1 MPMITILIENPL
13 LLLFLV
19 AGIGYPLGRIKIRG
33 SSFGVATVLF
43 VGLAFGALD
52 PNLKLPEFVYM
63 LGLSLFIYS
72 IGLSSGPTFMASF
85 KRQGLRYNIMVVGIL
100 TFCVVLAGAA
110 GKLLHLKATI
120 AAGMF
125 AGSLTSTPALAAI
138 LDTLKH
144 NYTGS
149 GLEQLLAEPVVGYS
163 ICYPMGVIGTV
174 LAIGLAQRL
183 WRVDF
188 AGEARQLRQLGAPTE
203 PLKNFTISVTRAE
216 ACCTRPLEELRHE
229 QGWDVI
235 FGRVKR
241 AGQFQLATMEE
252 KLAVGDLI
260 TVVGSADEIARAAA
274 YLGERSE
281 EEIDLDRSEF
291 DFRRIFV
298 SSPQVAGRRLKDLN
312 LRKRFGA
319 VITRVRRGDDDF
331 LPNGDL
337 VLELGDRVRVVT
349 HHDNMK
355 AISKY
360 LGDSYRAV
368 SEVDILTFSGGL
380 ALGLLLGIVPIPL
393 PGGIT
398 FKFGFAGGP
407 LVVALIL
414 GYIGHSGKMVWN
426 LPYSANMTLRQI
438 GMVLFLA
445 GIGTRAG
452 YSFLSTFTQG
462 GGVIIFGSGVA
473 LTCIASLTGLWV
485 GYRLMRIPMT
495 LLIGIIAG
503 MQTQTAVLGY
513 ALDQTRND
521 LPNIGFASVYPAA
534 TIYKIIGVQVLLAL
548 LE

>member
-1 MPMITILIENPL
+1 MIKILLENPL

-19 AGIGYPLGRIKIRG
+19 AGIGYPLGRIRIYG
-33 SSFGVATVLF
+33 SSFGVAAVLF
-43 VGLAFGALD
+43 VGLAFGSLH
-52 PNLKLPEFVYM
+52 PQMKLPEVIYM

-72 IGLSSGPTFMASF
+72 IGLSGGPTFVESF
-85 KRQGLRYNIMVVGIL
+85 KRQGLSYNLLVLVILALCAAAVWAVGS
-100 TFCVVLAGAA
+100 
-110 GKLLHLKATI
+110 LLHLKGTI

-125 AGSLTSTPALAAI
+125 SGSLTSTPALAAI

-144 NYTGS
+144 NYPGS
-149 GLEQLLAEPVVGYS
+149 ALEQLLAEPVVGYS
-163 ICYPMGVIGTV
+163 ITYPMGVIGTV

-183 WRVDF
+183 WRISF
-188 AGEARQLRQLGAPTE
+188 ADEAKQLRALGAPTE
-203 PLKNFTISVTRAE
+203 ALKNCTIRVARDE
-216 ACCTRPLEELRHE
+216 LCCSKPLDQLRRE

-241 AGQFQLATMEE
+241 AGQFQLATPEE
-252 KLAVGDLI
+252 RLQVDDLI
-260 TVVGSADEIARAAA
+260 TVVGSAEEIERVAS

-281 EEIDLDRSEF
+281 EAIDLDRSEF
-291 DFRRIFV
+291 DFRRVFV
-298 SSPQVAGRRLKDLN
+298 SSKEVAGRRLRDLD
-312 LRKRFGA
+312 LRHRLGA

-331 LPNGDL
+331 LPSGDL

-355 AISKY
+355 AVTK
-360 LGDSYRAV
+360 LFGDSYRRV
-368 SEVDILTFSGGL
+368 SEVDVLTFGLGL

-407 LVVALIL
+407 LVVGLIL
-414 GYIGHSGKMVWN
+414 GTIGHSGRMIWS
-426 LPYSANMTLRQI
+426 LPYSANMTLRQM

-452 YSFLSTFTQG
+452 YSFLSTFTKG
-462 GGVIIFGSGVA
+462 GGFLIFGIGIA
-473 LTCIASLTGLWV
+473 LTCSASLLALWI
-485 GYRLMRIPMT
+485 GYRVLKIPMT
-495 LLIGIIAG
+495 LLMGIIAG
-503 MQTQTAVLGY
+503 LQTQTAVLGY

-534 TIYKIIGVQVLLAL
+534 TIFKIICVKILLATL
-548 LE
+548 G

>member
-1 MPMITILIENPL
+1 MTKILIDNPL

-19 AGIGYPLGRIKIRG
+19 AGIGYPLGRIRVRG
-33 SSFGVATVLF
+33 SSFGVAAVLF

-52 PNLKLPEFVYM
+52 PAMKLPEVVYM
-63 LGLSLFIYS
+63 LGLSLFIYA
-72 IGLSSGPTFMASF
+72 IGLSGGPTFLASL
-85 KRQGLRYNIMVVGIL
+85 KRQGLRYNLLVVGIL
-100 TFCVVLAGAA
+100 TFCAALVAVA
-110 GKLLHLKATI
+110 GKFLHLKPTI
-120 AAGMF
+120 AAGLF

-144 NYTGS
+144 NYSGS
-149 GLEQLLAEPVVGYS
+149 GLEDLLAEPVIGYS
-163 ICYPMGVIGTV
+163 LCYPMGVIGTV

-183 WRVDF
+183 WKINF
-188 AGEARQLRQLGAPTE
+188 ASEAKQLRDLGAPTE
-203 PLKNFTISVTRAE
+203 PLKNFTIRVTRAPV
-216 ACCTRPLEELRHE
+216 CCTKPLEDIRSE
-229 QGWDVI
+229 QGWDVV

-241 AGQFQLATMEE
+241 EGQFQLATMEDR
-252 KLAVGDLI
+252 LMVGDLI
-260 TVVGSADEIARAAA
+260 TVVGSAGEIERAAA

-298 SSPQVAGRRLKDLN
+298 SSPQVAGRRIKDLN

-355 AISKY
+355 AVTRY

-380 ALGLLLGIVPIPL
+380 ALGLLLGILPIPL

-407 LVVALIL
+407 LVVALVL
-414 GYIGHSGKMVWN
+414 GTIGYSGKMVWN
-426 LPYSANMTLRQI
+426 MPYSANMTLRQI

-445 GIGTRAG
+445 GVGTRAG
-452 YSFLSTFTQG
+452 YSFLSTFAKG
-462 GGVIIFGSGVA
+462 GGLVIFGTGVV
-473 LTCIASLTGLWV
+473 LTCLASLLALWI
-485 GYRLMRIPMT
+485 GYRLLKIPMT

-503 MQTQTAVLGY
+503 LQTQTAVLGY

-534 TIYKIIGVQVLLAL
+534 TIYKIICVQVLLAL
-548 LE
+548 LAR

>member
-1 MPMITILIENPL
+1 MTKILIDNPL

-33 SSFGVATVLF
+33 SSFGVAAVLF
-43 VGLAFGALD
+43 VGLAFGSLD
-52 PNLKLPEFVYM
+52 PAMKLPEVIYM
-63 LGLSLFIYS
+63 LGLSLFIYA
-72 IGLSSGPTFMASF
+72 IGLSGGPTFMASF
-85 KRQGLRYNIMVVGIL
+85 KRQGLRYNLLVIGVL
-100 TFCVVLAGAA
+100 TVCAAVAAVA
-110 GKLLHLKATI
+110 GKLLHLKSTI

-144 NYTGS
+144 NYSGS
-149 GLEQLLAEPVVGYS
+149 GLEDLLAEPVVGYS
-163 ICYPMGVIGTV
+163 ITYPMGVIGTV

-183 WRVDF
+183 WRINF
-188 AGEARQLRQLGAPTE
+188 AGEAKQLRDLGAPTE
-203 PLKNFTISVTRAE
+203 PLRNFTIRVTRAPV
-216 ACCTRPLEELRHE
+216 CCAKPLEDLRRE

-252 KLAVGDLI
+252 KLAIGDLI
-260 TVVGSADEIARAAA
+260 TVVGSSGEIERAAA
-274 YLGERSE
+274 YLGEKSV

-298 SSPQVAGRRLKDLN
+298 SSPEVAGRRLKDLN

-355 AISKY
+355 AVSRY

-380 ALGLLLGIVPIPL
+380 ALGLLLGILPIPL

-414 GYIGHSGKMVWN
+414 GTIGHSGKMVWN

-452 YSFLSTFTQG
+452 YSFLSTFTKG
-462 GGVIIFGSGVA
+462 GGILIFGTGII
-473 LTCIASLTGLWV
+473 LTCLASLAALWI
-485 GYRLMRIPMT
+485 GYRLLKIPMT

-534 TIYKIIGVQVLLAL
+534 TIYKIICVQVLLAM

>member
-1 MPMITILIENPL
+1 MTKILVENPL

-19 AGIGYPLGRIKIRG
+19 AGIGYPLGRLRIRG
-33 SSFGVATVLF
+33 SSFGVAAVLF

-52 PNLKLPEFVYM
+52 PAMKLPEVVYM
-63 LGLSLFIYS
+63 LGLSLFIYA
-72 IGLSSGPTFMASF
+72 IGLSGGPTFMASF
-85 KRQGLRYNIMVVGIL
+85 KRQGLRYNLLVVGIL
-100 TFCVVLAGAA
+100 TVCAVVVAAA
-110 GKLLHLKATI
+110 GKLLHLKGTI
-120 AAGMF
+120 AAGLF

-144 NYTGS
+144 NYSGS
-149 GLEQLLAEPVVGYS
+149 GLEDLLAEPVVGYS
-163 ICYPMGVIGTV
+163 LCYPMGVIGTV
-174 LAIGLAQRL
+174 MAIAMGQRL
-183 WRVDF
+183 WKINF
-188 AGEARQLRQLGAPTE
+188 GSEAKQLRDLGAPTE
-203 PLKNFTISVTRAE
+203 PLKNFTIRVTRAPV
-216 ACCTRPLEELRHE
+216 CCTRPLEDIRRE

-252 KLAVGDLI
+252 KLAAGDLI
-260 TVVGSADEIARAAA
+260 TVVGPAGEIERAAA
-274 YLGERSE
+274 YLGERSQ

-298 SSPQVAGRRLKDLN
+298 SNPQVAGRRIRDLN

-319 VITRVRRGDDDF
+319 VITRVRRGDDEF

-355 AISKY
+355 AVTRY
-360 LGDSYRAV
+360 FGDSYRAV

-380 ALGLLLGIVPIPL
+380 ALGLLLGIIPIPL

-414 GYIGHSGKMVWN
+414 GTIGYSGKMVWN

-445 GIGTRAG
+445 GVGTRAG
-452 YSFLSTFTQG
+452 YSFLATFIKG
-462 GGVIIFGSGVA
+462 GGLVIFGTGVVI
-473 LTCIASLTGLWV
+473 TCLASLLALWI
-485 GYRLMRIPMT
+485 GYRLLKIPMT

-513 ALDQTRND
+513 ALDQTKND

-534 TIYKIIGVQVLLAL
+534 TIYKIICVQVLLAVL
-548 LE
+548 G